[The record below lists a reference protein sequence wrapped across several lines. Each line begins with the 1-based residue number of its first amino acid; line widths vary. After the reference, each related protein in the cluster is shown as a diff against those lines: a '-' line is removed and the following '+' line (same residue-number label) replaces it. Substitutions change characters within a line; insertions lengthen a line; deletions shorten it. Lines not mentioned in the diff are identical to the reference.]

1 VSDAFY
7 DTFATGIATD
17 AEHHVSLCG
26 GNTKDG
32 IDHNCYSEDLI
43 RTDIAERKPFI
54 AKLFPNPSDGLALLH

>member
-1 VSDAFY
+1 MHFMTHLLHGLQQMLNTMY
-7 DTFATGIATD
+7 PC
-17 AEHHVSLCG
+17 AEAIP
-26 GNTKDG
+26 NDG